1 MIELSDIHTW
11 YGDSYIL
18 QGVSLR
24 VEDASIVA
32 LLGRNGMGKT
42 TTIRS
47 IMGLTPPRKGSIV
60 YNGNELIGLPPHK
73 IARLGIGLVPQG
85 RLIFSSLSVTENLR
99 MAARTGGKKDPW
111 TLDKV
116 FTVFPKLAERR
127 KNKGNLLSGGEQQM
141 LTIARALMT
150 NPDLMLFDEPSE
162 GLAPVVVDEVFR
174 VIRELKAAGQSILL
188 VEQDFSMA
196 MSAAD
201 YAYIM
206 SRGTIVHE
214 STPDKLIKNENVKSM
229 YLGVGESGSEA
240 NER

>member
-1 MIELSDIHTW
+1 MFQIDDIHTW

-18 QGVSLR
+18 QGVTLE
-24 VEDASIVA
+24 VKDATVVA

-47 IMGLTPPRKGSIV
+47 IMGLTPPKKGSILF
-60 YNGNELIGLPPHK
+60 NGHELVGMPSHR
-73 IARLGIGLVPQG
+73 IARLGIGLIPQG
-85 RLIFSSLSVTENLR
+85 RLIFQSLSVTENLK
-99 MAARTGGKKDPW
+99 MAARTSGKKDPW

-150 NPDLMLFDEPSE
+150 NPDLLLFDEPSE

-174 VIRELKAAGQSILL
+174 VIRELKAAGESILL
-188 VEQDFSMA
+188 VEQDFGMA
-196 MSAAD
+196 MDVAD

-206 SRGTIVHE
+206 SKGTIVYE
-214 STPDKLIKNENVKSM
+214 STPDLLIANESAKAT
-229 YLGVGESGSEA
+229 YLGVGE
-240 NER
+240 